1 MSTEKENEIRK
12 AILAYGTTTT
22 IFDVTGGHSGDENRM
37 IMVVIES
44 NDYFALLSILED
56 IDPKAFVL
64 VYNASEV
71 HGGFSLKD

>member
-1 MSTEKENEIRK
+1 
-12 AILAYGTTTT
+12 
-22 IFDVTGGHSGDENRM
+22 M